1 MLVFNLCVLLGLGMS
16 IISLCF
22 NAIGRA
28 RSGRKK
34 PGMSLLMR
42 YIFFRVTVD
51 LNCRNPGS
59 QCSNSCC
66 LEQIFDA
73 NDCSR
78 YCFWL
83 FATFVLS
90 VTAPASSASP
100 VFICLSQPN
109 FGLAV
114 GLVG

>member
-1 MLVFNLCVLLGLGMS
+1 MS

-34 PGMSLLMR
+34 PGMSLHNA
-42 YIFFRVTVD
+42 IFFFRVTVD

-66 LEQIFDA
+66 SEQIVDA

-78 YCFWL
+78 YYF
-83 FATFVLS
+83 
-90 VTAPASSASP
+90 
-100 VFICLSQPN
+100 
-109 FGLAV
+109 
-114 GLVG
+114 